1 MTTAVQNFGW
11 LISEFAR
18 TADGVTAA
26 VAVSSDGLLMAA
38 SETLDR
44 DSADHLAAVVSGITS
59 LAQNAATAH
68 GFHGMKLVMIEMFG
82 GFLMVGRI
90 RDGSC
95 LGVLAAEGCDV
106 GLVGYEMAVLA
117 DRVGELLTPQLVR
130 ELNAAPLS
138 PGHLQ
143 HAPHV

>member
-1 MTTAVQNFGW
+1 MTSAVHSFGW
-11 LISEFAR
+11 LVSEFVR
-18 TADGVTAA
+18 TTDGVTDA

-38 SETLDR
+38 SDSLGRDR
-44 DSADHLAAVVSGITS
+44 ADHLAAIVSGITS

-95 LGVLAAEGCDV
+95 LGVLAADGCDV

-117 DRVGELLTPQLVR
+117 DRAGELLTPQLIR
-130 ELNAAPLS
+130 ELQSMPR
-138 PGHLQ
+138 
-143 HAPHV
+143 